1 MKKYIHTITVLFTL
15 FVCSAVA
22 QTGQHAAAAGVSPDP
37 EGDIRAAVESKLS
50 KKNEVKDIYYQDYD
64 GDGRAEAFIIS
75 GLKKERKNPY
85 TDRIQNDRTL
95 WFGWIDPNGGVHL
108 EQIRKD
114 VTPESKVLKLQSQR
128 LFCAVTYCE
137 TSTPMDVYLVQG
149 NEIKII
155 FHGDM
160 IKALSGDDFSS
171 VHSTYD
177 FMYDSDLKA
186 KMGHTWKPYFFYY
199 REGKIYQYT
208 GKKIS
213 LARFKKYKNSKS
225 ALRKYRKYGKVKSII
240 LRSNGMV
247 HLNYQRGKKDSYY
260 KYYWNVTFR
269 IKNGRLKKIRVMEG
283 TYRKALR

>member
-1 MKKYIHTITVLFTL
+1 MKKIYTITVLFTL

-22 QTGQHAAAAGVSPDP
+22 QTGRHAAAAGGSPDP
-37 EGDIRAAVESKLS
+37 EGEIRAAVESKLS
-50 KKNEVKDIYYQDYD
+50 KKNEVKDVYYQDY
-64 GDGRAEAFIIS
+64 
-75 GLKKERKNPY
+75 
-85 TDRIQNDRTL
+85 RTL
-95 WFGWIDPNGGVHL
+95 WFGWMDPNGEVHL
-108 EQIRKD
+108 EQVRKD
-114 VTPESKVLKLQSQR
+114 VTPESKVLKLQSQQ

-137 TSTPMDVYLVQG
+137 TSTPMEVYLVQG
-149 NEIKII
+149 NKIKII

-199 REGKIYQYT
+199 KEGKIYQYT

-213 LARFKKYKNSKS
+213 LARFKKYKNSKW
-225 ALRKYRKYGKVKSII
+225 ALKKYRKY
-240 LRSNGMV
+240 
-247 HLNYQRGKKDSYY
+247 
-260 KYYWNVTFR
+260 
-269 IKNGRLKKIRVMEG
+269 GRLKKIRMMEG